1 MTRKTIINKSL
12 ANDCCHYVGF
22 CKDGVIKD
30 KSVYGFTHSIT
41 IELDPVPGYRYG
53 VCAPLTVYIPHGHK
67 EMWKGRNLSGCT
79 ISILAYTKPVNTPSG
94 RKYPLP
100 VAVSIDAIY
109 VPKDI
114 SVSAC
119 ANMSQEDD
127 DDEEEDEG

>member
-1 MTRKTIINKSL
+1 MPRKTVINKSL

-30 KSVYGFTHSIT
+30 KSVYGFSHSIT

-67 EMWKGRNLSGCT
+67 EMWKGRNLAGCT

-100 VAVSIDAIY
+100 VAVSIDAIS
-109 VPKDI
+109 KGRK
-114 SVSAC
+114 SALMGKSKRSDC
-119 ANMSQEDD
+119 VLVR
-127 DDEEEDEG
+127 EG